1 MEETSRIKKSLTNAR
16 VNVLFYI
23 VSIILAFFSR
33 KYFLQNL
40 GTEFLGLSGTLGDML
55 NLMNITELG
64 IGTAVGVTLYKP
76 LFGND
81 KETINDIVSVF
92 GFLYTRVGAIIAGCG
107 IILSCFFPIIFK
119 ETDLPLYLP
128 YFMFFAMLYASLL
141 GYFVNY
147 KQIILSAS
155 QQNYVIVIR
164 YQITITIKVILQ
176 ILVSFLPYN
185 YIWWI
190 LLEALTITI
199 YSFVLNKA
207 IYKHFPW
214 LETSITRGKVKF
226 KEYINLWTKTKQVFV
241 LKLSHL
247 VFNSSTNVLT
257 AAFAN
262 LSMVALYGNYNM
274 LMSKV
279 TSFVDGLFTGMEASV
294 GNLIAE
300 GNKERILKVFFEL
313 LSIRYFLA
321 GVCSIALFFMASP
334 FISAW
339 LGKEYILPELII
351 VLLSLHVF
359 IQQARLTVD
368 NFKNG
373 YGLYQD
379 VWAPI
384 TEVVLYLGLA
394 VILGL
399 FYGLAGILAGMV
411 ISETLI
417 KLFWKPYF
425 LFKKGFEVSVWRY
438 YWPIVLKYFVA
449 FAVCIAFVWWMNRLY
464 LSIFSLDGWIPVLLY
479 CTAMGIIVIITLSLL
494 FLLLDKSF
502 IGFAQH
508 LFGFFRS
515 R

>member
-1 MEETSRIKKSLTNAR
+1 MADSRIKKSITNAN
-16 VNVLFYI
+16 VNAIFYVI
-23 VSIILAFFSR
+23 TIILAFFSR

-92 GFLYTRVGAIIAGCG
+92 GFLYTRVGAVIAGAG

-119 ETDLPLYLP
+119 DTDFPLYLP
-128 YFMFFAMLYASLL
+128 YMMFYAMLYAALL

-164 YQITITIKVILQ
+164 YQITIIVKVILQ

-199 YSFVLNKA
+199 YTFILNKA
-207 IYKHFPW
+207 IYKYFPW
-214 LETSITRGKVKF
+214 LETSIARGKAKF
-226 KEYINLWTKTKQVFV
+226 KEYIGLWTKTKQVFV

-247 VFNSSTNVLT
+247 VFNNSTNILT

-262 LSMVALYGNYNM
+262 FSMVALYGNYH
-274 LMSKV
+274 LIMSKV
-279 TSFVDGLFTGMEASV
+279 TSFIDGLFTGMEASV

-300 GNKERILKVFFEL
+300 GNKEKILNVFYEL
-313 LSIRYFLA
+313 LCIRYFLA
-321 GVCSIALFFMASP
+321 GVCSISLYFMVSP
-334 FISAW
+334 FISVW
-339 LGKEYILPELII
+339 LCDKYILPQSII
-351 VLLSLHVF
+351 ILLSAHIF

-373 YGLYQD
+373 YGIYQD

-384 TEVVLYLGLA
+384 AEVVLYLGLA
-394 VILGL
+394 VILGH
-399 FYGLAGILAGMV
+399 FYGLAGILGGMV
-411 ISETLI
+411 ISEALI
-417 KLFWKPYF
+417 KMIWKPYYLF
-425 LFKKGFEVSVWRY
+425 LRGFEISVWKY
-438 YWPIVLKYFVA
+438 YWPKIIRFV
-449 FAVCIAFVWWMNRLY
+449 IAFCICLILAYYISQWY
-464 LSIFSLDGWIPVLLY
+464 LSSFSVGGWILVILYCFTMGLSVLLIL
-479 CTAMGIIVIITLSLL
+479 AGL
-494 FLLLDKSF
+494 FLLIDNHF
-502 IGFAQH
+502 IGFIKH
-508 LFGFFRS
+508 IISYLGR
-515 R
+515 